1 MCKNSNLVIFMP
13 SIEGGGVEK
22 NLFLITNF
30 LSLKFKKL
38 TLITCSRNIKNFNK
52 KIKIINFNNNLGK
65 INFRFLKIIISSLVL
80 FMYLLKNKNVVVL
93 SFQANIFAILIG
105 FLLGRKVVVRL
116 NSSPSGWL
124 KNDFKR
130 MLFKKIYSL
139 ADLIIV
145 NSFEF
150 KKELKNKLN
159 INSFCIYN
167 PLNQNEIIQKSKIK
181 IKNKL
186 YKNKNSIKMI
196 NVGRLVDQK
205 DHITLLK
212 SINSLKKKIKI
223 ELIIMG
229 RGYNKNKIE
238 NYIHN
243 NSLKNNVK
251 ILSFKKNPYPYIKY
265 SDVFVLSS
273 IYEGLPNVLL
283 EAIVLKKFIISSD
296 CPTGPKEILKNG
308 KGGLLFKTG
317 SHKNLSEQILKYS
330 KNKNNKKKIKF
341 AYNSLRK
348 FDFKRNLNLYYKK
361 INEIILI

>member
-1 MCKNSNLVIFMP
+1 MCKNSNIVIFMP

-38 TLITCSRNIKNFNK
+38 TLITCSSNIKNFNK
-52 KIKIINFNNNLGK
+52 KIKIINFNNNLEK

-167 PLNQNEIIQKSKIK
+167 PLNHNEIIQKSKIK

-348 FDFKRNLNLYYKK
+348 FDFKRNLNLYYEK